1 MTHKLTKFQ
10 LEVWNKIKPYLKEE
24 YDTQI
29 TFDDELQI
37 NFSFGNGK
45 IVLDVFPK
53 DEVLLFIH
61 FESEGFEKH
70 FFNSSNLDY
79 LIEILKKNEY
89 Q

>member
-24 YDTQI
+24 YGTQI
-29 TFDDELQI
+29 NFDDELQI
-37 NFSFGNGK
+37 NFSFENGK
-45 IVLDVFPK
+45 IVIDVFPQ

-61 FESEGFEKH
+61 FENEGFEKY
-70 FFNSSNLDY
+70 FFNSSNLES
-79 LIEILKKNEY
+79 LTEILKKNEY

>member
-1 MTHKLTKFQ
+1 MIHNLTKFQ
-10 LEVWNKIKPYLKEE
+10 LEVWNKIKPHLKEE
-24 YDTQI
+24 YGTQI
-29 TFDDELQI
+29 NFDDELQI

-45 IVLDVFPK
+45 IVLDVFPH

-61 FESEGFEKH
+61 FENEGFEKH
-70 FFNSSNLDY
+70 FFNSSNLDS